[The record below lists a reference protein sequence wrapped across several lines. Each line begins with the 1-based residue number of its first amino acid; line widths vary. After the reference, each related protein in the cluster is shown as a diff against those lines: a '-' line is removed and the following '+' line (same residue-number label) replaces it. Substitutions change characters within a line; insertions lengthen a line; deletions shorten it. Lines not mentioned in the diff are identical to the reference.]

1 MAAQRPQPLS
11 SLSHDQLF
19 DGWLVGQPT
28 GRSVDWSVS
37 RLVSLGVGQLV
48 SGLVQ
53 RPAVWVDS
61 ELVDIWLAG

>member
-1 MAAQRPQPLS
+1 MAAQRPQPLW

-19 DGWLVGQPT
+19 DVQLVS
-28 GRSVDWSVS
+28 RSVDWSVS
-37 RLVSLGVGQLV
+37 QLVSLGVGQLV

-53 RPAVWVDS
+53 RPAVWVAS

>member
-19 DGWLVGQPT
+19 DGWLVGWPT

-37 RLVSLGVGQLV
+37 RLVNLGVGQLA
-48 SGLVQ
+48 GQ
-53 RPAVWVDS
+53 RPAVRVAS
-61 ELVDIWLAG
+61 ELVNIWLAG